1 MFIYVFGK
9 TYWTAMTYQTT
20 PRLFCFGLGYSASVL
35 ARALLSEGWRVAGT
49 CRDNSTQKALSAQGV
64 DAYIFDGQSPLQ
76 NFNDVL
82 VGTTHLLSSVPPVNS
97 KDPIL
102 QIHGAQIA
110 AMTSLQWTGYLSTT
124 GVYGNQSG
132 GWVDET
138 SPLEPTGE
146 RGQRRVDAELAW
158 LALRRDHAI
167 PVHLFRLA
175 GIYGPG
181 RNQIDA
187 VRNGTAKRIDKL
199 GQVFSRIHVDDIA
212 SVLKASMARPNPG
225 AAYNVCDDEAAPPQD
240 VISYIAAQLGIE
252 PPPVTAFDDANL
264 SPMAQSFYRDNKRV
278 SNKRIKDE
286 LGVALEW
293 PTYRE
298 GIKGLLECGASC

>member
-1 MFIYVFGK
+1 
-9 TYWTAMTYQTT
+9 MTYQTT

-49 CRDNSTQKALSAQGV
+49 CRDNSTQKTLIAQGV

-138 SPLEPTGE
+138 SPLEPTGD

-158 LALRRDHAI
+158 LETTRF
-167 PVHLFRLA
+167 PY
-175 GIYGPG
+175 IYSGW
-181 RNQIDA
+181 
-187 VRNGTAKRIDKL
+187 
-199 GQVFSRIHVDDIA
+199 QVFMGRDATKLTPS
-212 SVLKASMARPNPG
+212 
-225 AAYNVCDDEAAPPQD
+225 ETAPPNAS
-240 VISYIAAQLGIE
+240 ISLAKFSAVYTWTI
-252 PPPVTAFDDANL
+252 
-264 SPMAQSFYRDNKRV
+264 
-278 SNKRIKDE
+278 
-286 LGVALEW
+286 
-293 PTYRE
+293 
-298 GIKGLLECGASC
+298 